1 MPRFEDYHGFGDDPK
16 RKKLH
21 LDISAQL
28 SRERKQ
34 RAYQQMGIGPG
45 SWVLDVGCGVGV
57 DTIPLAQIVGPM
69 GKVVGIDI
77 DESSIAEARRRA
89 EEVGVSEWTEH
100 RVADAADMPFEDNT
114 FDACHSERL
123 FMHLTNP
130 DEILDEMIRVV
141 KPGGRIA
148 VIDPDGASISWD
160 TEEAEIERRLIP
172 VWNLLQENPYA
183 GRQAFRLFKQHGLVD
198 VVVDIVPSYSH
209 DLEMARYITKTDDV
223 IEKGLE
229 LGIVTQEEVDRF
241 NASVERAAAMDA
253 FFAYFCLITTIGRK
267 P

>member
-1 MPRFEDYHGFGDDPK
+1 MPRFEDYRGFRDDPE

-28 SRERKQ
+28 GRERKQ
-34 RAYQQMGIGPG
+34 RVYRQMEIGPG

-57 DTIPLAQIVGPM
+57 DTIPLAQIVGPT

-77 DESSIAEARRRA
+77 DEASIAEARRRA
-89 EEVGVSEWTEH
+89 EEAGVSAWTEH

-114 FDACHSERL
+114 FDACHSERV
-123 FMHLTNP
+123 FMHLPNR
-130 DEILDEMIRVV
+130 DEVLDEMIRVT
-141 KPGGRIA
+141 KPGGRIV

-160 TEEAEIERRLIP
+160 TEEVEIERKLMP
-172 VWNLLQENPYA
+172 MWNLLQENPFA
-183 GRQAFRLFKQHGLVD
+183 GRESFRLFKQHGLED
-198 VVVDIVPSYSH
+198 VMVDIVPSCGH
-209 DLEMARYITKTDDV
+209 DLEMARYLAKIDDM

-229 LGIVTQEEVDRF
+229 LGFLTQEEVDRF
-241 NASVERAAAMDA
+241 NASSERAAAMGA
-253 FFAYFCLITTIGRK
+253 FFVYYCMITTIGRK

>member
-1 MPRFEDYHGFGDDPK
+1 MPRFEDYRGFGDDIE

-28 SRERKQ
+28 GRERKQ
-34 RAYQQMGIGPG
+34 RVYQQMGVGPG

-57 DTIPLAQIVGPM
+57 DTIPLAQIVGPT

-77 DESSIAEARRRA
+77 DEASIAEARRRA
-89 EEVGVSEWTEH
+89 EKAGVSEWTEH

-130 DEILDEMIRVV
+130 DEVLDEMIRVT
-141 KPGGRIA
+141 KPGGRI
-148 VIDPDGASISWD
+148 VLIDPDGASISWD
-160 TEEAEIERRLIP
+160 TEEVEIERKLVP
-172 VWNLLQENPYA
+172 VWNLLHENPYA
-183 GRQAFRLFKQHGLVD
+183 GRQAFRLFKQHGLVN
-198 VVVDIVPSYSH
+198 VMVDIVPSYGH
-209 DLEMARYITKTDDV
+209 DLEMARYLAKMDDIV
-223 IEKGLE
+223 DKALE
-229 LGIVTQEEVDRF
+229 LGIVTREEVERF
-241 NASVERAAAMDA
+241 HASSERAAAMDA
-253 FFAYFCLITTIGRK
+253 FFVYYCLITTIGRK